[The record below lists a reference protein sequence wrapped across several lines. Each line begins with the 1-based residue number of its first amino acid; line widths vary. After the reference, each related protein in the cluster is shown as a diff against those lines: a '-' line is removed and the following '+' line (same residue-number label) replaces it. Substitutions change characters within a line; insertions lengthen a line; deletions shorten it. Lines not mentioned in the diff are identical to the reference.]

1 MSLTWFRAM
10 KFLTFSSQGWWMPR
24 VNLRNIVWRTCPNIR
39 PKEKAWRDG
48 DQAHLSSSLYSRYI
62 ILKESIEIKVRE
74 MRRHKGRS
82 EIRKM
87 IHHSME
93 EFSFI
98 LSSYFS
104 LLFVINDDSV
114 SSQTSPLLLSSFIRN
129 ELWNGTSLTKRRSS
143 HDHQTRNESKVS
155 FDAFTSSTQ
164 FNSWSKKLKTHTER
178 NRPFPFLHFIILSFP
193 SPPHPTH

>member
-1 MSLTWFRAM
+1 
-10 KFLTFSSQGWWMPR
+10 
-24 VNLRNIVWRTCPNIR
+24 
-39 PKEKAWRDG
+39 
-48 DQAHLSSSLYSRYI
+48 
-62 ILKESIEIKVRE
+62 

-104 LLFVINDDSV
+104 PLFVINDDSV

-164 FNSWSKKLKTHTER
+164 FNSLQEVENSYRKKSTFSFSSFHHS
-178 NRPFPFLHFIILSFP
+178 FLSISSSSYTLVNHLFRYSSLSLFVP
-193 SPPHPTH
+193 K